1 MAAGRE
7 FNAAVRWR
15 AAALLGQVGAV
26 RDAVTTG

>member
-15 AAALLGQVGAV
+15 VAALLGRDGAV
-26 RDAVTTG
+26 RDAVAAG